1 MVLVGQ
7 QANTF
12 SQKIQR
18 RKMANP
24 ATSSIPSYD
33 PTYMEMKSDPMYPFF
48 KTEYRLV
55 HDQMYEYSKYK
66 SSKQP
71 KTTLL
76 DRVKNMFTIFKFDM
90 NFTQKSIEEYLS
102 RSRDHYDLE
111 QRERN
116 VMSGKVR
123 FA

>member
-1 MVLVGQ
+1 
-7 QANTF
+7 
-12 SQKIQR
+12 
-18 RKMANP
+18 MAHP
-24 ATSSIPSYD
+24 AASSIPSYD
-33 PTYMEMKSDPMYPFF
+33 PTYLEMKSDSMYPIF
-48 KTEYRLV
+48 KSEYRLV

-66 SSKQP
+66 STQKP
-71 KTTLL
+71 KVTLF

>member
-1 MVLVGQ
+1 
-7 QANTF
+7 
-12 SQKIQR
+12 
-18 RKMANP
+18 MAHP
-24 ATSSIPSYD
+24 AASSIPSYD

-55 HDQMYEYSKYK
+55 QDQMYEYSKYK
-66 SSKQP
+66 SAQQP
-71 KTTLL
+71 KVTLI

-116 VMSGKVR
+116 VMRGKVR
-123 FA
+123 FAWKN

>member
-12 SQKIQR
+12 SQTIQR

-48 KTEYRLV
+48 KTEYRSV
-55 HDQMYEYSKYK
+55 QDQMYEYSKYK

-90 NFTQKSIEEYLS
+90 NFTQTSIEEYLS